1 MQNLI
6 NEIRE
11 LKVLLFSLT
20 NDIQGIRRDINTL
33 KTFIQDGNNN
43 IDYKLNRALDK
54 FYTHEKL
61 SRLSVWDRIKFLFK
75 GKI

>member
-1 MQNLI
+1 LQELI

-11 LKVLLFSLT
+11 LKVLIFSLL

-33 KTFIQDGNNN
+33 KSFIQDGNNN
-43 IDYKLNRALDK
+43 VDYKLNKVMDK

-75 GKI
+75 GRI